1 MSNPPF
7 DKMFI
12 DYDTPVKKSIDWL
25 IGKGKRRIVLLSGIS
40 TENGIT
46 IWKRRVEAVMA
57 VRTVSFFVHVLMF
70 IRVPGP
76 GPAAGG
82 LTMSLSSVGMIG
94 HMFTEEVENQN
105 GRIID
110 SLYVLGCN
118 RLEKIR
124 YGIIPSY
131 PLSSLLFLPAASM

>member
-57 VRTVSFFVHVLMF
+57 VRTVSSFVHVLMF

-105 GRIID
+105 GRIIG
-110 SLYVLGCN
+110 SL
-118 RLEKIR
+118 
-124 YGIIPSY
+124 
-131 PLSSLLFLPAASM
+131 SLCSWL